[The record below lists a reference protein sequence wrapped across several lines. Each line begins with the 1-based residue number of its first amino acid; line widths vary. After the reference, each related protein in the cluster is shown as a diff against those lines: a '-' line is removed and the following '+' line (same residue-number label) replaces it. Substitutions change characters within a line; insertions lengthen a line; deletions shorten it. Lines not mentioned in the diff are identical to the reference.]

1 MDTFALLEDKVRK
14 AAALVREL
22 RQRNQ
27 SLERELPEVKKR
39 NQRLEEELPELRTRV
54 QDLQK
59 ALAAAEK
66 IVEKAPVAA
75 LDEGQSRKLS
85 AASSQLASAEQELKG
100 LRQEREEVR
109 IRIARLLEILDGL
122 D

>member
-1 MDTFALLEDKVRK
+1 MDTFALLEEKVRK

-27 SLERELPEVKKR
+27 GLERELPELKKR
-39 NQRLEEELPELRTRV
+39 NQRLEEELPELRTRI

-59 ALAAAEK
+59 ALTAAEK
-66 IVEKAPVAA
+66 IAPAPA
-75 LDEGQSRKLS
+75 DEGLGRKLA
-85 AASSQLASAEQELKG
+85 AASEQIASAERELKG

-109 IRIARLLEILDGL
+109 IRIARLMEILDGL
-122 D
+122 E

>member
-1 MDTFALLEDKVRK
+1 MMAGMDTFAVLEDKVRK

-27 SLERELPEVKKR
+27 GLEQELPELRKR
-39 NQRLEEELPELRTRV
+39 NQRLEQELPELRTRV

-59 ALAAAEK
+59 ALLAAEK
-66 IVEKAPVAA
+66 TPATSGEDARRLAA
-75 LDEGQSRKLS
+75 T
-85 AASSQLASAEQELKG
+85 EQELKG

-109 IRIARLLEILDGL
+109 VRIARLMEILDGL
-122 D
+122 E

>member
-27 SLERELPEVKKR
+27 SLERELPDLKKR

-54 QDLQK
+54 QELQK
-59 ALAAAEK
+59 ALSAAEK
-66 IVEKAPVAA
+66 IPPAA
-75 LDEGQSRKLS
+75 ADEGLAGRLS
-85 AASSQLASAEQELKG
+85 AASAQLASAERELKG

-109 IRIARLLEILDGL
+109 IRIARLMETLDGL
-122 D
+122 E